1 MRFKQNVP
9 VTTRE
14 GSDIGHIDRVVLDP
28 RTQEVTHVVV
38 RKGLLLTEDKVVPID
53 LIESATDDKVAI
65 RGAAGDVEALPPFEE
80 KHFVHAEEGAAGSVP
95 GDAPALNWYSPMGPL
110 PPIGWAGPTAPPV
123 ETERN
128 IPEGTVPLKTG
139 AKVIAADGKKVGQVE
154 GVITESPQDRATD
167 ILVARGGL
175 LRKKSKKRLPMRWV
189 KEVREE
195 GVYLTVAS
203 SEVEEIE
210 AIAE

>member
-1 MRFKQNVP
+1 
-9 VTTRE
+9 
-14 GSDIGHIDRVVLDP
+14 
-28 RTQEVTHVVV
+28 
-38 RKGLLLTEDKVVPID
+38 
-53 LIESATDDKVAI
+53 
-65 RGAAGDVEALPPFEE
+65 
-80 KHFVHAEEGAAGSVP
+80 
-95 GDAPALNWYSPMGPL
+95 
-110 PPIGWAGPTAPPV
+110 V

-203 SEVEEIE
+203 SEVEELE

>member
-28 RTQEVTHVVV
+28 RTQAVTHVVV
-38 RKGLLLTEDKVVPID
+38 RKGLLLTEDKVVPVD

-65 RGAAGDVEALPPFEE
+65 RGAARDVEALPPFEE
-80 KHFVHAEEGAAGSVP
+80 KHFVQAEEGAA

-110 PPIGWAGPTAPPV
+110 PPMGWAGPTAPPPV

-189 KEVREE
+189 KEVREG
-195 GVYLTVAS
+195 GVYLTVDS
-203 SEVEEIE
+203 SEVEELE